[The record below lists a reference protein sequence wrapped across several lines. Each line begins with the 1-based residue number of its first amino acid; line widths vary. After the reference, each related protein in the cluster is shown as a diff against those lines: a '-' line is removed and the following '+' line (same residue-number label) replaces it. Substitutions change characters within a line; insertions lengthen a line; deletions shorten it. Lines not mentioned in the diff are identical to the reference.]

1 MKKIAVFCAV
11 LLAETVVLLA
21 VLLSG
26 GRFSKPLIEWSAA
39 HTAGGSFAAAE
50 SRLGEE
56 TVRQVNAAFTEYTEK
71 VLAENPQMTFLPEI
85 TASGEDVFV
94 LTFTWLEQDETRVL
108 HMRETVQM
116 WVTADENDAVT
127 VTFQSV
133 TPA

>member
-26 GRFSKPLIEWSAA
+26 GRFSKPLIAWSSPQN
-39 HTAGGSFAAAE
+39 GGSFAAVE

-56 TVRQVNAAFTEYTEK
+56 TVQQVNNAFQEYTGK
-71 VLAENPQMTFLPEI
+71 VRAENPQMTFLPKI
-85 TASGEDVFV
+85 TASGEDIFV
-94 LTFTWLEQDETRVL
+94 LTLTWLEQDENRVL
-108 HMRETVQM
+108 HMQDTVQM
-116 WVTADENDAVT
+116 WVIADENDDVT